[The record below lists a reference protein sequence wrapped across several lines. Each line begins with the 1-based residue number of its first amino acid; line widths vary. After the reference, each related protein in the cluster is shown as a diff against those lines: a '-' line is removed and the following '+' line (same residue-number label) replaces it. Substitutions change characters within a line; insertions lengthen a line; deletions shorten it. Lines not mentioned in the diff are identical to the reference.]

1 MSAISDRFFSV
12 DIETAGPH
20 PGGYALLSIGAC
32 LVHDPSRTFYVELQ
46 PDRQAAVPEAL
57 AISKL
62 SLSRLAEHGMAPTE
76 AMTQFAAFT
85 LVETPRGGRP
95 VFVAFNA
102 PFDWMFVAEYF
113 HRYLGRNPF
122 GHSALDM
129 KALYMGLTG
138 SPWAATSLRHVA
150 ERYGRRLELTHHA
163 LADAVDQAALF
174 HEMLAE
180 ARQRGWFWQQG

>member
-1 MSAISDRFFSV
+1 MPATPDLFISV
-12 DIETAGPH
+12 DVETAGPH
-20 PGGYALLSIGAC
+20 PGGHALLSIGAC
-32 LVHDPSRTFYVELQ
+32 LVHDPTRTFYVELQ

-57 AISKL
+57 AITKL
-62 SLSRLAEHGMAPTE
+62 SLSRLAESGVAPAE
-76 AMTQFAAFT
+76 AMAQFAAFA
-85 LVETPRGGRP
+85 LAETPPGGRP

-138 SPWAATSLRHVA
+138 SPWSETALHHVA
-150 ERYGRRLELTHHA
+150 DRYGRRLELTHHA
-163 LADAVDQAALF
+163 LADAQDQATLF
-174 HEMLAE
+174 REMLAE
-180 ARQRGWFWQQG
+180 ARQRGWSWLPS